1 MEKALLENLY
11 ELEKAMNNSKEM
23 VNIENNRRP
32 LGKKGEY
39 QRAKADFYKYK
50 STNLVR
56 TIQEQCMG
64 FKEYIVK
71 SNPDNETILE
81 IIRIA
86 NDCERIVEELPKLI
100 ELVEK
105 ANLKSEDNGS
115 SIRLPANL
123 PREIR
128 QEVIADLNELERCY
142 NSGCYR
148 AATII
153 CGRIIETSLHRKYFD
168 VTGIDLLEKNP
179 GIGLG
184 KLIAKM
190 SEKNISLD
198 PGLSHQIH
206 LINQVRIYSVHKK
219 SESFYPSKEQTH
231 AIVLYTLDVLEKLF

>member
-1 MEKALLENLY
+1 MEKALLENLH
-11 ELEKAMNNSKEM
+11 ELEKAMNNCKEM
-23 VNIENNRRP
+23 VNVEDNRRP

-50 STNLVR
+50 LTNLVR

-71 SNPDNETILE
+71 GNSDNETLLE

-115 SIRLPANL
+115 SIRLPSNL